1 MTVPAPA
8 AFTHAPER
16 LRLLFCDH
24 LSIARGKYIP
34 WREGRGGAARFCRG
48 TFGVTFEKEL
58 IPAPGAA
65 VLEGLPDMEAVF
77 QADDVRPG
85 WQPRTRM
92 AVGDLKAN
100 DGSPLPMCGRSAL
113 KRAVADWQAL
123 GYTPMVGIE
132 LEAYVFQ
139 IGADGSLKPYDT
151 PSAHVYATGPFAD
164 PAGFTDALWERAGA
178 AGFRIDSMNTEYD
191 SPQFELTL
199 TYDHAVRAVD
209 DIFLFRLLAREVAF
223 EHGLLLTFMPKPI
236 LTQGGSGVHVNF
248 SLNDAQG
255 RNAIS
260 GGPDA
265 SQFNELTLAC
275 TAGLMRHH
283 KALAGLLA
291 PSANSYQRLQPASLS
306 GFWQNWAVDHRGV
319 TVRLSPDPGPAARIE
334 HRMGDACANPYTHT
348 AAVLQAA
355 RLGWQHRYPLQAHE
369 TGDCLE
375 NKDATDSVSAD
386 LAGALDALEADTA
399 LVQAVGEGLVANHVG
414 IKRHEINRTSALEGD
429 ALRDHYI
436 RFI

>member
-1 MTVPAPA
+1 MNQAIQ
-8 AFTHAPER
+8 ER
-16 LRLLFCDH
+16 LRVLFCDH

-34 WREGRGGAARFCRG
+34 LKSKTAGGARFCRG

-58 IPAPGAA
+58 IPAPGST
-65 VLEGLPDMEAVF
+65 VLEGLPDMEAVYT
-77 QADDVRPG
+77 AEDIRPG
-85 WQPRTRM
+85 WEAFTQV
-92 AVGDLKAN
+92 AIGDLKAN

-113 KRAVADWQAL
+113 KRAVADWQAM

-132 LEAYVFQ
+132 LEAFVFQ
-139 IGADGSLKPYDT
+139 IEADGSLRPYDT
-151 PSAHVYATGPFAD
+151 PSSHVYATGPFAD
-164 PAGFTDALWERAGA
+164 PRGFTDVLWEKASL

-199 TYDHAVRAVD
+199 TYDQAVRAVD

-223 EHGLLLTFMPKPI
+223 AHGLLLTFMPKPI
-236 LTQGGSGVHVNF
+236 LTLGGSGVHINF
-248 SLNDAQG
+248 SFTDASG

-265 SQFNELTLAC
+265 SQFNALTLAC
-275 TAGLMRHH
+275 TSGLMHH
-283 KALAGLLA
+283 HNALAGLLA
-291 PSANSYQRLQPASLS
+291 PSTNSYQRLQPASLS

-319 TVRLSPDPGPAARIE
+319 TVRLSAEAGPGARIE

-355 RLGWQHRYPLQAHE
+355 RLGVIHNYPLQAAE

-375 NKDATDSVSAD
+375 NKDATHSVPAN

-414 IKRHEINRTSALEGD
+414 IKRHEIERTAGLEGD

>member
-1 MTVPAPA
+1 MDAP
-8 AFTHAPER
+8 TPNER
-16 LRLLFCDH
+16 LRVLFCDH
-24 LSIARGKYIP
+24 LAIARGKYIP
-34 WREGRGGAARFCRG
+34 HRPGRGGAARFCRG
-48 TFGVTFEKEL
+48 TFGVTYEKEL
-58 IPAPGAA
+58 IPVPGAM
-65 VLEGLPDMEAVF
+65 VLDGLPDMEAVF
-77 QADDVRPG
+77 GADDVRPG
-85 WQPRTRM
+85 WQKNTRI
-92 AVGDLKAN
+92 AIGDLKAN

-139 IGADGSLKPYDT
+139 IQPDGSLSPYDT
-151 PSAHVYATGPFAD
+151 PSAHVYATGPFSD
-164 PAGFTDALWERAGA
+164 PRGFTDTLWERAGA
-178 AGFRIDSMNTEYD
+178 AGFRIDSLNTEYD

-199 TYDHAVRAVD
+199 TYDHALRAVD

-223 EHGLLLTFMPKPI
+223 EHGLLLTFMPKPMPA
-236 LTQGGSGVHVNF
+236 QGGSGVHVNF

-265 SQFNELTLAC
+265 TQFNELTLAC

-283 KALAGLLA
+283 QALAGLLA
-291 PSANSYQRLQPASLS
+291 PSANSYRRLQPASLS

-319 TVRLSPDPGPAARIE
+319 TVRLSAEAGPAARIE

-355 RLGWQHRYPLQAHE
+355 RLGWVNRYALQPAE

-375 NKDATDSVSAD
+375 NKDATDSVAAD
-386 LAGALDALEADTA
+386 LGGAIDALEADTA

-414 IKRHEINRTSALEGD
+414 MKRHEITRTAALD
-429 ALRDHYI
+429 DQALRDYYI
-436 RFI
+436 RYI

>member
-1 MTVPAPA
+1 MNQAIQ
-8 AFTHAPER
+8 ER
-16 LRLLFCDH
+16 LRVLFCDH
-24 LSIARGKYIP
+24 LSIARGKFIP
-34 WREGRGGAARFCRG
+34 LKSRGAGGARFCRG

-58 IPAPGAA
+58 IPAPGAC
-65 VLEGLPDMEAVF
+65 VLEGLPDMEAVYT
-77 QADDVRPG
+77 ADDIRPG
-85 WQPRTRM
+85 WEPFTQV
-92 AVGDLKAN
+92 AIGDLKAN

-139 IGADGSLKPYDT
+139 IEADGSLRPYDT
-151 PSAHVYATGPFAD
+151 PSSHVYATGPFAD
-164 PAGFTDALWERAGA
+164 PRGFTDALWEKASR

-199 TYDHAVRAVD
+199 TYDQAVRAVD
-209 DIFLFRLLAREVAF
+209 DVFLFRLLAREVAF
-223 EHGLLLTFMPKPI
+223 AHGLLLTFMPKPI
-236 LTQGGSGVHVNF
+236 LSLGGSGVHINF
-248 SLNDAQG
+248 SFTDAAG

-265 SQFNELTLAC
+265 SQFNALTLAC
-275 TAGLMRHH
+275 TAGLMHH
-283 KALAGLLA
+283 HHALAGLIA
-291 PSANSYQRLQPASLS
+291 PSTNSYQRLQPASLS

-319 TVRLSPDPGPAARIE
+319 TVRLSAEAGPGARIE

-355 RLGWQHRYPLQAHE
+355 RLGVLHNYPLQAAE

-375 NKDATDSVSAD
+375 HKDATHSVPAD
-386 LAGALDALEADTA
+386 LAAALDALEADA
-399 LVQAVGEGLVANHVG
+399 PLVQAVGAGLVANHVG
-414 IKRHEINRTSALEGD
+414 IKRHEVERTAGLQGE

>member
-1 MTVPAPA
+1 MTGNDSSAM
-8 AFTHAPER
+8 ER
-16 LRLLFCDH
+16 LRVLFCDH
-24 LSIARGKYIP
+24 LAIARGKYVP
-34 WREGRGGAARFCRG
+34 LRPGRGGAARFCRG
-48 TFGVTFEKEL
+48 TFGVTYEKEL
-58 IPAPGAA
+58 IPVPGAM
-65 VLEGLPDMEAVF
+65 VLEGLPDMEAVYR
-77 QADDVRPG
+77 AEDVRPG
-85 WQPRTRM
+85 WQPGTRI
-92 AVGDLKAN
+92 AIGDLKAN
-100 DGSPLPMCGRSAL
+100 DGTPLPMCGRTAL
-113 KRAVADWQAL
+113 KKAVADWQAL

-139 IGADGSLKPYDT
+139 IGADGSLTPYET

-164 PAGFTDALWERAGA
+164 PRGFTDTLWDKACA
-178 AGFRIDSMNTEYD
+178 AGFRIDSLNTEYD

-223 EHGLLLTFMPKPI
+223 QHGLLLTFMPKPV
-236 LTQGGSGVHVNF
+236 LTTGGSGVHVNF
-248 SLNDAQG
+248 SLNNTEG

-260 GGPDA
+260 GGADA

-275 TAGLMRHH
+275 TAGLMHH
-283 KALAGLLA
+283 HPALAGLLA

-306 GFWQNWAVDHRGV
+306 GFWQNWAVDHWGV
-319 TVRLSPDPGPAARIE
+319 TVRLFAEAGPAARIE

-355 RLGWQHRYPLQAHE
+355 RLGWIHRYALQPAE

-375 NKDATDSVSAD
+375 NKDATRSVAPD
-386 LAGALDALEADTA
+386 LAGALDALEADIA

-414 IKRHEINRTSALEGD
+414 MKRHEITRTAALAGD
-429 ALRDHYI
+429 ALRDYYI

>member
-1 MTVPAPA
+1 MSTTSAPR
-8 AFTHAPER
+8 TAPER
-16 LRLLFCDH
+16 LRVLFCDH
-24 LSIARGKYIP
+24 LAIARGKIVP
-34 WREGRGGAARFCRG
+34 LRPGRGGAARFCRG
-48 TFGVTFEKEL
+48 TFGVTYEKEL

-65 VLEGLPDMEAVF
+65 VLDGLPDMELVYA
-77 QADDVRPG
+77 AEDIRPG
-85 WQPRTRM
+85 WQPRTHI
-92 AVGDLKAN
+92 ALGDLKTN
-100 DGSPLPMCGRSAL
+100 DGQPLPLCGRSAL

-139 IGADGSLKPYDT
+139 IGPDGALTPYDT

-164 PAGFTDALWERAGA
+164 PRGFTDTLWERAGA
-178 AGFRIDSMNTEYD
+178 AGLRIDSLNTEYD
-191 SPQFELTL
+191 APQFELTL
-199 TYDHAVRAVD
+199 TYDEALRAVD

-223 EHGLLLTFMPKPI
+223 EHGLLLTFIPKPH
-236 LTQGGSGVHVNF
+236 LDKGGSGVHINF
-248 SLNDAQG
+248 SLRDPQG

-260 GGPDA
+260 GGLDPA
-265 SQFNELTLAC
+265 QFNELTRAC

-283 KALAGLLA
+283 RALAGLLA

-319 TVRLSPDPGPAARIE
+319 TVRLSAEAGEAARIE

-355 RLGWQHRYPLQAHE
+355 RLGWLNRDPLQPPE

-375 NKDATDSVSAD
+375 HKDATESVPTD

-399 LVQAVGEGLVANHVG
+399 LAQAVGEGLVAHHIG
-414 IKRHEINRTSALEGD
+414 FKRHEITRTAGLEAA
-429 ALRDHYI
+429 ALRDHCI

>member
-1 MTVPAPA
+1 MNTPHTP
-8 AFTHAPER
+8 TPPER

-24 LSIARGKYIP
+24 LAIARGKYLP
-34 WREGRGGAARFCRG
+34 LRAGQGGAARFCRG
-48 TFGVTFEKEL
+48 TFGVTYEKEL
-58 IPAPGAA
+58 IPVPGAS
-65 VLEGLPDMEAVF
+65 VLEGLPDMEAVYS
-77 QADDVRPG
+77 ADDVRPG
-85 WQPRTRM
+85 WQRNTRV
-92 AVGDLKAN
+92 AIADLRAN

-123 GYTPMVGIE
+123 GYDPMVGIE

-139 IGADGSLKPYDT
+139 IEPDGSLKPYDT
-151 PSAHVYATGPFAD
+151 PSSHVYATGPFSD
-164 PAGFTDALWERAGA
+164 PRGFTDTLWERAGA
-178 AGFRIDSMNTEYD
+178 AGLRIDSQNTEYD

-199 TYDHAVRAVD
+199 TFDHAVRAVD

-223 EHGLLLTFMPKPI
+223 EHGLLLTFIPKPI
-236 LTQGGSGVHVNF
+236 ATQGGSGVHVNF
-248 SLNDAQG
+248 SLRDEQG

-265 SQFNELTLAC
+265 AQFNALTLAC
-275 TAGLMRHH
+275 TAGLMQHH
-283 KALAGLLA
+283 QALAGLVA

-319 TVRLSPDPGPAARIE
+319 TVRLSAEAGHAARIE

-355 RLGWQHRYPLQAHE
+355 RLGLVHGYPLQAAE

-375 NKDATDSVSAD
+375 NKDATHSVAAD

-399 LVQAVGEGLVANHVG
+399 LVQAVGPGLVAQHIG
-414 IKRHEINRTSALEGD
+414 MKRHEITRTAALQGD
-429 ALRDHYI
+429 AVRDYYI
-436 RFI
+436 RFV